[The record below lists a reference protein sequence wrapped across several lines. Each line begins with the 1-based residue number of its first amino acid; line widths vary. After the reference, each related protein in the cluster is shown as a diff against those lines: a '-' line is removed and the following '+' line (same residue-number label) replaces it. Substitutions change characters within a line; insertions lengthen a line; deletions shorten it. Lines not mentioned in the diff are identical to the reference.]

1 MKMYI
6 FVPRNEPMGE
16 HLIISTVNDLLR
28 VHHDSIV
35 YISSDGNYSQMLL
48 VGGDMRVLT
57 IQLGQMERL
66 IEDQLGSYRRQF
78 IRIGKSLIVNRNY
91 IFYIHPSRQQLVLSD
106 SRNERYTLQASKEAL
121 RQLKQLIEQENE
133 RLR

>member
-1 MKMYI
+1 MYK
-6 FVPRNEPMGE
+6 FAARNEPMGD

-28 VHHDSIV
+28 VRHDNIV

-57 IQLGQMERL
+57 MQLGQMERL
-66 IEDQLGSYRRQF
+66 IEDLLGNYSRQF
-78 IRIGKSLIVNRNY
+78 IWIGKSLIVNRSY
-91 IFYIHPSRQQLVLSD
+91 IFYIHPSRQQLVLCD
-106 SRNERYTLQASKEAL
+106 SRNERYTVQASKEAL

-133 RLR
+133 GTR